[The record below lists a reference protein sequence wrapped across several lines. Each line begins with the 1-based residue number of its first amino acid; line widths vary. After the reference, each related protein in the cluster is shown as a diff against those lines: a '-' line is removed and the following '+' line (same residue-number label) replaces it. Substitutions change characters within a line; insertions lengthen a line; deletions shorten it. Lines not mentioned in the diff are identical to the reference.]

1 MDCIVSSKSLT
12 AEWFAIPEQKFEK
25 KLNEF
30 LDEKIHTDGE
40 VAQVSSEVILAGG
53 KRIRP
58 ILLLKSFEMAGGK
71 RFGRSFPSRN
81 CIRIN
86 SYGYPCSR

>member
-12 AEWFAIPEQKFEK
+12 AEWFAMQAKFEQ

-58 ILLLKSFEMAGGK
+58 ILLLK
-71 RFGRSFPSRN
+71 
-81 CIRIN
+81 
-86 SYGYPCSR
+86 